1 MKQASVST
9 TIRAG
14 VLTLSLLVLPLSMPT
29 FAQVR
34 DTTPAPT
41 TQVVETRH
49 ETDNRGLWGLLGLA
63 GLAGLLGRRRHVEPV
78 HSYDAPRERS
88 TV

>member
-14 VLTLSLLVLPLSMPT
+14 VLALSLLVLPLSMPT
-29 FAQVR
+29 FAQTR

-78 HSYDAPRERS
+78 RSYDAPRERS
-88 TV
+88 NV